1 MNNNCS
7 NCNKAAK
14 NQKLGFLK
22 NLVTK
27 YHTVMFTLKF
37 IPNLRA
43 FLRFVKGYIK
53 VNLFKKDQIRFVE
66 IFVTLACN
74 ARCDFCSNNLF
85 TDKKGNIS
93 TEKYLNIIDEC
104 AALGVPVVC
113 LIGGEPLLYKD
124 LNKLIARINY
134 HGIVSMIATN
144 GYLLTEEKVKEL
156 AEAGLTSITISI
168 HSINEEEHDNI
179 LKLKGAYAK
188 AFKAK
193 EYCDKYGMVFQL
205 ASVASHHDFTNG
217 NFDKMVEFVEKK
229 KIPLSVNAIIPTGGA
244 TKHKDDLLTA
254 EDVKKLNEISYK
266 SNYVSTHLTN
276 NFFGFGCPAG
286 NSYLGI
292 NATGEMFPC
301 FFMPISLG
309 NVHNMTLKEAWDK
322 ARSNPVF
329 KKKYKMCYAGVSREF
344 IEKFMDP
351 VFKFE
356 KVPIAIEDHPAYNAA
371 RGGLPELEFP
381 ETEDAVNYQ
390 SNKVAK

>member
-1 MNNNCS
+1 MKQCHLS
-7 NCNKAAK
+7 KKNK
-14 NQKLGFLK
+14 QGFFK
-22 NLVTK
+22 NLATK
-27 YHTVMFTLKF
+27 YHTVLFTLKF
-37 IPNLRA
+37 IPSFRS
-43 FLRFVKGYIK
+43 FLKFVRCYIK

-74 ARCDFCSNNLF
+74 ARCDFCSNDLF
-85 TDKKGNIS
+85 TNKRGDIS
-93 TEKYLNIIDEC
+93 TEKYLSIIDEC

-113 LIGGEPLLYKD
+113 LIGGEPLLYKG
-124 LNKLIARINY
+124 LNRLIERIHY
-134 HGIVSMIATN
+134 HGMVSMIATN

-156 AEAGLTSITISI
+156 AKAGLTSITISL

-193 EYCDKYGMVFQL
+193 EDCDKYGMVFQL

-217 NFDKMVEFVEKK
+217 NFDKMVEFVEEK

-244 TKHKDDLLTA
+244 VKHKDDLLRA

-309 NVHNMTLKEAWDK
+309 NVHKMTLREAWNK
-322 ARSNPVF
+322 ARNNPVF

-344 IEKFMDP
+344 IEKYMDP

-356 KVPIAIEDHPAYNAA
+356 NVPIAIEDHPAYDEKI
-371 RGGLPELEFP
+371 GGLPELECP
-381 ETEDAVNYQ
+381 ETEEAINYH
-390 SNKVAK
+390 SNKSTD